1 MMKRKH
7 ITVLLAL
14 VLAVPSLAQS
24 KYTEA
29 IQQKGPGEGTL
40 VIHQSKAISD
50 LVNGEAPGRS
60 NPVETTNQVEGG
72 AGSPAVV
79 ASPDTSIVVR
89 MGQRTLVNGYRI
101 QVFSG
106 DNTRKGKV
114 EAAVMRQKVKNLFG
128 DLPVYTHFVSP
139 HWICR
144 AGDFRTYE
152 EANEYFK
159 RFRDSGAF
167 PEAVIVRS
175 KVTVYD

>member
-1 MMKRKH
+1 MKIKQYFA
-7 ITVLLAL
+7 LLAVML
-14 VLAVPSLAQS
+14 TMPCLAQR
-24 KYTEA
+24 KYTEV
-29 IQQKGPGEGTL
+29 IQQSSQGEGTL
-40 VIHQSKAISD
+40 VIHQSKSISD
-50 LVNGEAPGRS
+50 LVNGEASGRS

-79 ASPDTSIVVR
+79 ASPDTSTVVR
-89 MGQRTLVNGYRI
+89 MGQRTLGNGYRI